1 MRQHSIPLPECR
13 RIPTLGLLLLRVR
26 RVSYS
31 YRPGSTFE
39 KRAERCSQ
47 SDWIA
52 SLGTTQFWRSKEM
65 RTTRDCA
72 REFKTVNGIPGH
84 GGAIDVAG
92 PVVANGMVY
101 AVSGYPSRGALP
113 GNVLI
118 AFSTEP

>member
-1 MRQHSIPLPECR
+1 LDGH
-13 RIPTLGLLLLRVR
+13 LRA
-26 RVSYS
+26 YATDN
-31 YRPGSTFE
+31 GKIIWDFDT
-39 KRAERCSQ
+39 
-47 SDWIA
+47 
-52 SLGTTQFWRSKEM
+52 
-65 RTTRDCA
+65 A

-92 PVVANGMVY
+92 AVVANGMVY